1 MSKVPGIGRCRN
13 PNDQTPRQEETAKD
27 NTKEQKASA
36 KCHSKSQ
43 LDGKT
48 TEATLEQLRQKKQIF
63 GGVIVKKGN

>member
-1 MSKVPGIGRCRN
+1 MPGIGRCRN
-13 PNDQTPRQEETAKD
+13 PNDHTSSQEETTKD
-27 NTKEQKASA
+27 NRKEEQKASA

-63 GGVIVKKGN
+63 GGVIVEKGN